1 MKTEIKYGK
10 KLTNKFIKRI
20 FLWTSIYTF
29 IFIILWLLCR
39 SICSSVIWYEGD
51 FFYDILRNIG
61 YSFTTLLIIW
71 LIGFSIIVIK
81 CLYKTLSYVD
91 SIVDASALLI
101 SDKEEDIVLPEDLLD
116 VEKRMNQI
124 KKQARKNLR
133 LAQENEQRKNDLIV
147 YLAHDI
153 KTPLTSMIGYLS
165 LLNEINDM
173 PLKQRVKYINIALE
187 KSYRLE
193 DLINELFDISRF
205 NAETIILSKEEL
217 NLTMMLEQ
225 IVDDFYPILKE
236 NNKEITIK
244 SDDKIIIYADSDKIA
259 RVFGNIIKNAIN
271 YSINN
276 DKIEIVA
283 KKGGGICHLSNLL
296 YYLFLMSPLTVVE
309 RHGHKIKSFPNPDKS
324 SLEGIDATISSGW
337 LDLKVK
343 NETNNIYQIDISFD
357 ENYMYGKILSDKE
370 STIDYKIVNGNLNY
384 IKENNK
390 IYECVE
396 VIRIEIDKKTKKEIK
411 KEKLYDEKVLIK
423 YELPSDVKVEEM

>member
-153 KTPLTSMIGYLS
+153 KPPLTSMIGYLS

-276 DKIEIVA
+276 DKIEI
-283 KKGGGICHLSNLL
+283 
-296 YYLFLMSPLTVVE
+296 E
-309 RHGHKIKSFPNPDKS
+309 
-324 SLEGIDATISSGW
+324 
-337 LDLKVK
+337 VK